1 MNKSNKK
8 STREMSILPGAEVGV
23 RVVKTKRR
31 PNGDIEL
38 ALRSLKK
45 ELKVSG
51 KMQRLK
57 DNRYFISKKTI
68 QRNQILRPHRTSKFL
83 CKKAQRRSSL

>member
-68 QRNQILRPHRTSKFL
+68 QRKQRERARYFQQQESIELRNS
-83 CKKAQRRSSL
+83 